1 MLVSAIKLIVPLVI
15 ITLLCCVLVP
25 MAANALPSFSSYGL
39 NLPIP
44 HHLIGPSYS
53 NSMSISSS
61 NNNLYNNP
69 YSNSY
74 SNLHSNSYRHSD
86 SGHTKNQYM
95 PTDPTSGLNIPKNLI
110 VPKTCT
116 QNCTAIIG
124 TQKDD
129 VIIATDVTDAIIY
142 GLDGNDIIQCGL
154 GNCKAYGGSG
164 DNVLISGSSSSA
176 QLYGGSGNN
185 IFIGGFGDT
194 LMVGGKGNDQFYAGS
209 SHDVMIGGG
218 GANYFD
224 CGINGNGVILDF
236 NAKNGDTKASN
247 CKFVIIVHTGVQTA
261 P

>member
-1 MLVSAIKLIVPLVI
+1 
-15 ITLLCCVLVP
+15 
-25 MAANALPSFSSYGL
+25 
-39 NLPIP
+39 
-44 HHLIGPSYS
+44 
-53 NSMSISSS
+53 
-61 NNNLYNNP
+61 
-69 YSNSY
+69 
-74 SNLHSNSYRHSD
+74 
-86 SGHTKNQYM
+86 M
-95 PTDPTSGLNIPKNLI
+95 PKDAYSGLNIPKNLI

-129 VIIATDVTDAIIY
+129 IIIATAVTDAIIY

-164 DNVLISGSSSSA
+164 NNVLISGSSSSA

-185 IFIGGFGDT
+185 IFIGGTGDT

-224 CGINGNGVILDF
+224 CGPNGNGVILDF

-247 CKFVIIVHTGVQTA
+247 CKFVITVPTGVQTL